1 MIRLSTFED
10 NSFEPFQT
18 LTEETYN
25 LLKQDCEVL
34 TKSYIQFVVFKYLQ
48 LNLKDYADFVLEWT
62 NVPAYKMD
70 LMISTNIH
78 FVLEFNKRI
87 SNVLMSFKFFLD
99 NAQTYLKRKYGKES
113 IIAKDFTELTHNLF
127 DNSFAYRFLSKLR
140 NYSAHLGFPLEIV
153 LFKIDFNNEFPES
166 SKHSS
171 QLLLNIE
178 SLKKE
183 KDLFGSIIYRNL
195 NEMTEDLDLIP
206 LINELSFH
214 IISIQKFIYFSE
226 RNELDEAIE
235 NIEMFV
241 GSRKTKSNQIKAYTY
256 ENTNGNST
264 MQIFDIP
271 FEILEEFKNTYRSWC

>member
-34 TKSYIQFVVFKYLQ
+34 TKSYTQFVVFKYLQ
-48 LNLKDYADFVLEWT
+48 LNLKDYADFVSEWT

-99 NAQTYLKRKYGKES
+99 NAETYLKRKNGKES
-113 IIAKDFTELTHNLF
+113 KIAKDFTELTHNLF

-140 NYSAHLGFPLEIV
+140 NYSAHLGFPVEIV

-166 SKHSS
+166 SKHSA
-171 QLLLNIE
+171 QLLLNLE

-195 NEMTEDLDLIP
+195 DEMTEDLDLIP
-206 LINELSFH
+206 LIKELSFH

-241 GSRKTKSNQIKAYTY
+241 GSRKTKNNQIKVYTY
-256 ENTNGNST
+256 ENTNDNST

-271 FEILEEFKNTYRSWC
+271 YEILEEFKNTYINWC